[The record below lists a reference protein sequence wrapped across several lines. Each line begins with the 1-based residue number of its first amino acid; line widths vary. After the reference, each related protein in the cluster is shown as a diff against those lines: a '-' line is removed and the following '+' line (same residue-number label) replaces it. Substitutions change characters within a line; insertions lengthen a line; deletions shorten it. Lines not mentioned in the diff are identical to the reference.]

1 MGRPGVRTSVSEA
14 SFAPEVLQLMSDPM
28 QAQAQA
34 HAAVQAQQAHA
45 QQAQAHA
52 AAMQQHAQQQGYY
65 MNPDGRY

>member
-1 MGRPGVRTSVSEA
+1 
-14 SFAPEVLQLMSDPM
+14 M